1 MVTGIMRVFRH
12 AAELC
17 ADRPR
22 ELTAIH
28 KQLARFEE
36 ERLLASAK
44 ANLVHSNFAAA
55 ATDFNTLFEV
65 RRDFS
70 SGVIARMS
78 RHAPGI
84 LLWAY
89 RMKGAMRQ
97 RQGRRVAVAPSS
109 TTAPALHA
117 SGTAHVSIP
126 QSFAVIGAPD
136 PTSAAVFLLPPPN
149 PPRPPPPTAVFAPR
163 KLRRPFFPVP

>member
-22 ELTAIH
+22 ELAAIH
-28 KQLARFEE
+28 RQLARFEQ

-55 ATDFNTLFEV
+55 ATDFNALFEV

-89 RMKGAMRQ
+89 GVKGAMRQ
-97 RQGRRVAVAPSS
+97 RRQSSRVAASS

-117 SGTAHVSIP
+117 SGAAHASIP
-126 QSFAVIGAPD
+126 QGFAVIGAPD
-136 PTSAAVFLLPPPN
+136 SD
-149 PPRPPPPTAVFAPR
+149 TASVPAE
-163 KLRRPFFPVP
+163 RRHESGV